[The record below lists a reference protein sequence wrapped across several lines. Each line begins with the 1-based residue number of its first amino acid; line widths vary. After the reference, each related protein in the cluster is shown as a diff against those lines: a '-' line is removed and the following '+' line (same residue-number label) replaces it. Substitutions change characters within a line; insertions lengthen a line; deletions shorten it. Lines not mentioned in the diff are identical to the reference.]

1 MILNNNSW
9 MTRPIINEN
18 TQVSELNEA
27 RGKKIANPLRA
38 KLMGMEDIRALKGT
52 MTPRYFAT
60 KVIRFLQKNYPEL
73 DISNLSDD
81 DIQKAINV
89 VAQVSR
95 PLVQKPDVKITT
107 RERGA
112 AEGGLQ
118 RGDTGFETLKLN
130 LGDNAI
136 LKSEG
141 EVGENDLYTV
151 VKDGLKYR
159 VTLNKFKG
167 QKLNLDDISQDDVVS
182 VVVVKPSE
190 METVDKFAGEV
201 ELGQRE
207 KLVADYPEG
216 EEETMDMDD
225 VIDAVKKMSFY
236 KNKLTA
242 DRYGRKHGI
251 SQERDLEDYELED
264 RRMRMQFPVDPDEE
278 IGPEDAECA
287 YSDEEDFD
295 NREESNI
302 KFSVGSVG
310 GQHGQIM
317 HIDKTFDSLED
328 ACNHAGVDV
337 QDCISGEWDDMG
349 DGTKE
354 YGVDEDTVIIMHV
367 DKAEYEKS
375 RGLSIA
381 KAMKNERKR
390 AGQVHSR
397 AVADHY
403 EDAESS
409 LENTSLE
416 DLSILS
422 PEEFE
427 MVQNFK
433 NFNPDEWG
441 YNSPQKFYFRKRKG
455 GEDEEFSTSQY
466 MSKAPVEKREEAE
479 EVKMSQQQINQYLA
493 VQERQRIQ
501 NLYAQQRRH
510 THGY

>member
-9 MTRPIINEN
+9 MTRPIINEKM
-18 TQVSELNEA
+18 QVSELNEA
-27 RGKKIANPLRA
+27 RGKKIADPLRA

-73 DISNLSDD
+73 DISDLSDD
-81 DIQKAINV
+81 DIQQAINV
-89 VAQVSR
+89 VAQVSK
-95 PLVQKPDVKITT
+95 PLSQKPDVKITT
-107 RERGA
+107 RKRGS

-130 LGDNAI
+130 LGDNAV

-216 EEETMDMDD
+216 EEE
-225 VIDAVKKMSFY
+225 
-236 KNKLTA
+236 
-242 DRYGRKHGI
+242 G
-251 SQERDLEDYELED
+251 LEDYELED
-264 RRMRMQFPVDPDEE
+264 RRMRMNFLINPDEE
-278 IGPEDAECA
+278 IGP
-287 YSDEEDFD
+287 EDFD

-367 DKAEYEKS
+367 DKAEDAEWAYSDEEDFDGDGKIES
-375 RGLSIA
+375 PGEEYKGARDRAI
-381 KAMKNERKR
+381 KNAMKEERKR
-390 AGQVHSR
+390 AGQAHSR

-403 EDAESS
+403 KD
-409 LENTSLE
+409 
-416 DLSILS
+416 
-422 PEEFE
+422 
-427 MVQNFK
+427 
-433 NFNPDEWG
+433 
-441 YNSPQKFYFRKRKG
+441 
-455 GEDEEFSTSQY
+455 EDEQVA
-466 MSKAPVEKREEAE
+466 MSP
-479 EVKMSQQQINQYLA
+479 QQINQQMINQY
-493 VQERQRIQ
+493 RQ
-501 NLYAQQRRH
+501 NLQRQYGHERLNR
-510 THGY
+510 HGY

>member
-1 MILNNNSW
+1 M
-9 MTRPIINEN
+9 
-18 TQVSELNEA
+18 
-27 RGKKIANPLRA
+27 
-38 KLMGMEDIRALKGT
+38 
-52 MTPRYFAT
+52 
-60 KVIRFLQKNYPEL
+60 
-73 DISNLSDD
+73 
-81 DIQKAINV
+81 
-89 VAQVSR
+89 
-95 PLVQKPDVKITT
+95 
-107 RERGA
+107 
-112 AEGGLQ
+112 
-118 RGDTGFETLKLN
+118 
-130 LGDNAI
+130 

-141 EVGENDLYTV
+141 EVGKNDLYTV

-295 NREESNI
+295 GDGKIESPGEEYKGARDRAIKNAMEKERKRAVADHYEGGEDFDNREKSNI

-367 DKAEYEKS
+367 AKAEDERA
-375 RGLSIA
+375 RGEAIA
-381 KAMKNERKR
+381 KAMKKEQER
-390 AGQVHSR
+390 AGQSHAR

-403 EDAESS
+403 KD
-409 LENTSLE
+409 
-416 DLSILS
+416 
-422 PEEFE
+422 
-427 MVQNFK
+427 K
-433 NFNPDEWG
+433 DE
-441 YNSPQKFYFRKRKG
+441 
-455 GEDEEFSTSQY
+455 EDEQVAIS
-466 MSKAPVEKREEAE
+466 P
-479 EVKMSQQQINQYLA
+479 QQINQQMINQY
-493 VQERQRIQ
+493 RQ
-501 NLYAQQRRH
+501 NLQRQYGHERLNR
-510 THGY
+510 HGY

>member
-1 MILNNNSW
+1 
-9 MTRPIINEN
+9 
-18 TQVSELNEA
+18 
-27 RGKKIANPLRA
+27 
-38 KLMGMEDIRALKGT
+38 MGMEDIRALKGT

-225 VIDAVKKMSFY
+225 VIDAVKKMSFD

-251 SQERDLEDYELED
+251 SQKRDLEDYELED

-367 DKAEYEKS
+367 DKAEYEKA

>member
-1 MILNNNSW
+1 MSLQTWNNKK
-9 MTRPIINEN
+9 IIVEN
-18 TQVSELNEA
+18 TARYMVGQDFDIVEEA
-27 RGKKIANPLRA
+27 RGKKIADPLRA

-89 VAQVSR
+89 VAQVSK
-95 PLVQKPDVKITT
+95 PLSQKPDVKITT

-130 LGDNAI
+130 LGDNAV

-141 EVGENDLYTV
+141 EVGKNDLYTV

-295 NREESNI
+295 GDGKIESPGEEYKGARDRAIKNAMEKERKRAVADHYEGGEDFDNREKSNI

-367 DKAEYEKS
+367 AKAEDERA
-375 RGLSIA
+375 RGEAIA
-381 KAMKNERKR
+381 KAMKKEQER
-390 AGQVHSR
+390 AGQSHAR

-403 EDAESS
+403 KD
-409 LENTSLE
+409 
-416 DLSILS
+416 
-422 PEEFE
+422 
-427 MVQNFK
+427 K
-433 NFNPDEWG
+433 DE
-441 YNSPQKFYFRKRKG
+441 
-455 GEDEEFSTSQY
+455 EDEQVAIS
-466 MSKAPVEKREEAE
+466 P
-479 EVKMSQQQINQYLA
+479 QQINQQMINQY
-493 VQERQRIQ
+493 RQ
-501 NLYAQQRRH
+501 NLQRQYGHERLNR
-510 THGY
+510 HGY

>member
-1 MILNNNSW
+1 MILNNSSW
-9 MTRPIINEN
+9 IHKNISSPKKQQT
-18 TQVSELNEA
+18 LNEA
-27 RGKKIANPLRA
+27 RGKKIADPLRA

-60 KVIRFLQKNYPEL
+60 KVIRFLQKNHPEL
-73 DISNLSDD
+73 DISSLSDD
-81 DIQKAINV
+81 DIQQAINV
-89 VAQVSR
+89 VAQVSK

-107 RERGA
+107 RKRGA

-130 LGDNAI
+130 LGDNAV

-216 EEETMDMDD
+216 EEENT
-225 VIDAVKKMSFY
+225 
-236 KNKLTA
+236 

-278 IGPEDAECA
+278 IGPEDAEEDIDAASGAMKGIIAKKRLNYIDNIMSTYEGKSLDFYKKAFNKSPYFKDGKLTPYELFTIEREMKRHEDAEDCP
-287 YSDEEDFD
+287 YSDEE
-295 NREESNI
+295 
-302 KFSVGSVG
+302 
-310 GQHGQIM
+310 
-317 HIDKTFDSLED
+317 
-328 ACNHAGVDV
+328 
-337 QDCISGEWDDMG
+337 
-349 DGTKE
+349 
-354 YGVDEDTVIIMHV
+354 
-367 DKAEYEKS
+367 KAEKDYDKDGKIESPGQEYKGA
-375 RGLSIA
+375 RDRAI
-381 KAMKNERKR
+381 KNAMENERKR
-390 AGQVHSR
+390 AGRAHSR

-403 EDAESS
+403 EDMHE
-409 LENTSLE
+409 
-416 DLSILS
+416 
-422 PEEFE
+422 
-427 MVQNFK
+427 
-433 NFNPDEWG
+433 
-441 YNSPQKFYFRKRKG
+441 
-455 GEDEEFSTSQY
+455 EDEQVA
-466 MSKAPVEKREEAE
+466 MSSR
-479 EVKMSQQQINQYLA
+479 QINQHMINQY
-493 VQERQRIQ
+493 RQ
-501 NLYAQQRRH
+501 NLQRQYGHERRNR
-510 THGY
+510 HGY